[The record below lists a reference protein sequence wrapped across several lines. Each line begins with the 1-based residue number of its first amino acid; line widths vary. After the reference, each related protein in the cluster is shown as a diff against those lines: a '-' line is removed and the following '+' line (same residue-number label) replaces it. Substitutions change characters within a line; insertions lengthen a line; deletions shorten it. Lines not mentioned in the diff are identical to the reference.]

1 MTKQKKVVFR
11 HELKFLIS
19 ERERDIL
26 LPRLKEF
33 TKTDPHTKNG
43 SYFIRSLYFDDI
55 GRSAYED
62 KEAGVASRKKYRIRI
77 YNLSDDFISLECKQ
91 KEGSYIRKISARLTK
106 DELQD
111 ILHGNYY
118 FLFSRKEEVCSQFAV
133 ELLSNGLR
141 PEVIVDYDRRP
152 FIMDAGTVRITLDE
166 HVRSGFMSWDL
177 FDGTIPVYETLEPGK
192 LIMEVKFTE
201 FIPQIMR
208 DILPLNAAEQV
219 AASKYVMCCDA
230 MRELRG
236 INL

>member
-1 MTKQKKVVFR
+1 MERQKKPIFR
-11 HELKFLIS
+11 HELKYLIS

-33 TKTDPHTKNG
+33 TKADSHAKNG

-55 GRSAYED
+55 ARSAYVD
-62 KEAGVASRKKYRIRI
+62 KEAGVSSRRKYRIRI

-91 KEGSYIRKISARLTK
+91 KEGSYIRKISARLTPS
-106 DELQD
+106 ELND
-111 ILHGNYY
+111 ILNGNYY
-118 FLFSRKEEVCSQFAV
+118 FLLSRKEEVCSQFAV

-152 FIMDAGTVRITLDE
+152 FIMDAGTVRVTFDE
-166 HVRSGFMSWDL
+166 HVRSGFMKWDI

-192 LIMEVKFTE
+192 LIMEVKYTE
-201 FIPQIMR
+201 FLPQIMR

-230 MRELRG
+230 MKELRG
-236 INL
+236 VI